1 MGKNV
6 RLLKTLR
13 ARLKFI
19 LKKFDLPPYAMKL
32 NRFNPDQFD
41 GQYQGDYLVTPI
53 DKRYGH
59 DPVVFA
65 KMVSNLLIER

>member
-13 ARLKFI
+13 ARLKFV
-19 LKKFDLPPYAMKL
+19 LKAFDLPPYAVKL
-32 NRFNPDQFD
+32 DRFDPKQFD

-65 KMVSNLLIER
+65 KIISNLLTER